1 MESLRNKNILL
12 GVTGGIAA
20 YKSAEIV
27 RGLKKLGS
35 SVRVVMTKSA
45 QEFITPL
52 TLQALSGN
60 PVSTDLL
67 DAEAEAAMGH
77 IELSRWA
84 DAVLIAPATANTLAK
99 LSSGRADDLLSSITL
114 AFDGTIGLA
123 PAMNQAMWSDERTQS
138 NIKNLEDKN
147 FSLYGPGSGEQACGD
162 VGLGRMLEPS
172 EIIERLASLFEAG
185 SLSNKSVL
193 ITAGPTQEPIDPV
206 RYVTNRSSGKMGY
219 ALAEAATELGAQ
231 VTLVSG
237 PVNLEAPS
245 SCHLVSVKTAEEMY
259 EAVMHHAKGKDIY
272 IGTAA
277 VADYSPL
284 TVKASKIKK
293 DINNSPL
300 VLEMKENQDI
310 LKAVSELED
319 RPYVVGFAAET
330 EDLLKN
336 ARKKLKKKKLDLIIA
351 NDVSDNSIGF
361 DSNEN
366 EVTLITDSTELLFD
380 RDSKK
385 KISKKILEFISKTS
399 RFRDGEIL
407 NLEKEKEDMKKM
419 REMYESK

>member
-1 MESLRNKNILL
+1 MESLINKNILL

-27 RGLKKLGS
+27 RVLKKAGS
-35 SVRVVMTKSA
+35 SVRVVMTQSA

-67 DAEAEAAMGH
+67 DVEAEAAMGH
-77 IELSRWA
+77 IELARWA
-84 DAVLIAPATANTLAK
+84 DAILIAPATANTIAR

-114 AFDGTIGLA
+114 AFDGPIGLA
-123 PAMNQAMWSDERTQS
+123 PAMNQAMWKDERTQS
-138 NIKNLEDKN
+138 NIKSLERKE

-172 EIIERLASLFEAG
+172 EIVELFASLFEAG

-219 ALAEAATELGAQ
+219 ALAEAAIEAGAQ

-237 PVNLEAPS
+237 PVNILPPA
-245 SCHLVSVKTAEEMY
+245 SCNLIPVETAQEMY
-259 EAVMHHAKGKDIY
+259 DAVMHHVRGIDIY

-277 VADYSPL
+277 VADYSPS
-284 TVKASKIKK
+284 KIENSKIKK
-293 DINNSPL
+293 KGNNEAL
-300 VLEMKENQDI
+300 VLKMKENQDI
-310 LKAVSELED
+310 LKTVSDMKD
-319 RPYVVGFAAET
+319 RPYMVGFAAET

-336 ARKKLKKKKLDLIIA
+336 ARKKLEKKKIDLIIA
-351 NDVSDNSIGF
+351 NDVSDKSIGF
-361 DSNEN
+361 DSEEN
-366 EVTLITDSTELLFD
+366 EVTLITNSEEVLLD
-380 RDSKK
+380 KSSKK
-385 KISKKILEFISKTS
+385 KIAKSIVEFIS
-399 RFRDGEIL
+399 G
-407 NLEKEKEDMKKM
+407 N
-419 REMYESK
+419 

>member
-1 MESLRNKNILL
+1 MESLINKNILL

-27 RGLKKLGS
+27 RGLKKAGS
-35 SVRVVMTKSA
+35 SVRVVMTQSA

-77 IELSRWA
+77 IELARWA
-84 DAVLIAPATANTLAK
+84 DAILIAPATANTIAR

-114 AFDGTIGLA
+114 AFDGPIGLA
-123 PAMNQAMWSDERTQS
+123 PAMNQAMWKDERTQS
-138 NIKNLEDKN
+138 NIKNLENKD

-162 VGLGRMLEPS
+162 IGLGRMLEPS
-172 EIIERLASLFEAG
+172 EIVELFASLFKAG

-219 ALAEAATELGAQ
+219 ALAEAAVEAGAQ

-237 PVNLEAPS
+237 PVNIKPPA
-245 SCHLVSVKTAEEMY
+245 SCNFISVETAQEMY
-259 EAVMHHAKGKDIY
+259 DEVMHHVSGKDVY

-277 VADYSPL
+277 VADYSP
-284 TVKASKIKK
+284 TKVEGSKIKK
-293 DINNSPL
+293 DGSNESL

-310 LKAVSELED
+310 LKTVSDKED

-336 ARKKLKKKKLDLIIA
+336 ARKKLEKKKLDLIIA
-351 NDVSDNSIGF
+351 NDVSDKSIGF
-361 DSNEN
+361 DSEEN
-366 EVTLITDSTELLFD
+366 EVTLITNSEEVLLD
-380 RDSKK
+380 RSSKK
-385 KISKKILEFISKTS
+385 KIAKRIVEFIS
-399 RFRDGEIL
+399 
-407 NLEKEKEDMKKM
+407 NN
-419 REMYESK
+419 